1 VHLTRYLLSDIAA
14 LAGFFFSLRLA
25 RRFGHALCSVVFWL
39 VLALAFPLPPPGDA
53 ANFEPEQLLL
63 DLTDALPQ
71 ERPVDFSARVM
82 LRLEQAE
89 KSEENP
95 HYRDDVRVSW
105 ICVLKA
111 FRGEAEPH
119 VLATYAVLGLHPDA
133 VWSSIQSRRRAKLGA
148 DYNKVYTADGRLLAP
163 DYLDIFGA
171 SSPKKPVQSERRR
184 RGNDR
189 KAG

>member
-1 VHLTRYLLSDIAA
+1 LS
-14 LAGFFFSLRLA
+14 SLRLA
-25 RRFGHALCSVVFWL
+25 RRFGHGLCSVVFWL

-95 HYRDDVRVSW
+95 HLRDDVRIAW
-105 ICVLKA
+105 IAVLKA
-111 FRGEAEPH
+111 FRGEPEPH
-119 VLATYAVLGLHPDA
+119 VLATYIVLGLHPSE
-133 VWSSIQSRRRAKLGA
+133 VWGAIEARRHAQLGA

-171 SSPKKPVQSERRR
+171 SSPKKPVQSEKRL
-184 RGNDR
+184 RGRDGQ
-189 KAG
+189 KGA